1 MKSQARLQIS
11 RFFNCIREFFPLVVS
26 KKNRVHTYR
35 IVFEGIFA
43 RPHVF
48 VSVYTDWPWT
58 NLKFSRTNHSQRIQ
72 PSVLAL
78 RRQERFV
85 RRPISARW
93 PDSEQMYVL
102 RMEFLGP
109 NRSLHSKRFRAV
121 YEQRTRNESKR
132 PSEKWRKKKIGEEM
146 GRKWDLPSSFP
157 SRLFHFLALVSFLAR
172 PKPKSLFAPKPNRN
186 ACYAG

>member
-26 KKNRVHTYR
+26 KKKSCPHVSYR
-35 IVFEGIFA
+35 FWVIFA
-43 RPHVF
+43 RPHVC
-48 VSVYTDWPWT
+48 VAVYTDWPWI
-58 NLKFSRTNHSQRIQ
+58 NLKFSLTNHSQRIQ

-78 RRQERFV
+78 RRQDRFV

-93 PDSEQMYVL
+93 PDSEQMYVN

-121 YEQRTRNESKR
+121 YEQRTRNESSR
-132 PSEKWRKKKIGEEM
+132 PREKCRKKKIGEEI

-172 PKPKSLFAPKPNRN
+172 PKPKSFFAPKPNGN